1 MKHDN
6 LENVSRKVVEE
17 TTELHHR
24 YKREKEEGVK
34 IRSDA
39 NKVRYKNNGYN
50 NFLFWGRTN

>member
-6 LENVSRKVVEE
+6 LETVSRKVVEE
-17 TTELHHR
+17 TTVLHQQ

-39 NKVRYKNNGYN
+39 NKVSRLKSNKP
-50 NFLFWGRTN
+50 

>member
-6 LENVSRKVVEE
+6 LESVSRKVVEE
-17 TTELHHR
+17 TTVLHQQ

-39 NKVRYKNNGYN
+39 NKVSKFQNNK
-50 NFLFWGRTN
+50 LWT